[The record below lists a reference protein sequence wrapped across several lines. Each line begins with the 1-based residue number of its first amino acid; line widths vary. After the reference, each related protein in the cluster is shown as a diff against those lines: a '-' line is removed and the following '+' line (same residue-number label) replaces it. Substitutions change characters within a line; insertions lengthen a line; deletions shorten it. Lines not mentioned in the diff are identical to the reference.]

1 MGGEQSMAPLIFH
14 RQRQVAPKCPH
25 CHEVVQENEPRLFVG
40 ERPFHRNCWVREII
54 GPIESRTL
62 GMTARQEANAA
73 VKAWENKH
81 GPYNRAGHEVT
92 CPYCE
97 ADLEI

>member
-1 MGGEQSMAPLIFH
+1 MAPLMFH
-14 RQRQVAPKCPH
+14 RQRDIPRQCPH
-25 CHEVVQENEPRLFVG
+25 CREDVRENEPRVFVG

-54 GPIESRTL
+54 GPTENRTV

-81 GPYNRAGHEVT
+81 AYNRPNAN
-92 CPYCE
+92 P
-97 ADLEI
+97 